1 MSNLLVAGLGNP
13 GREYDGTRHNA
24 GFVILDTLAR
34 SLGLTWERSRRFEAD
49 LARWD
54 ISPGLPA
61 GPRTVLLMK
70 PLTFM
75 NESGRSVQSLASF
88 HRTPPADTVVVY
100 DDLNIALGLVKVS
113 VTGSAG
119 GHNGVASLL
128 AHLADGFTR
137 YRIGIGPKEPPEID
151 MADFV
156 LGRFTPAQQT
166 LFNQQL
172 DHYITGLRLVI
183 DHGAAQAMNLLNRRP
198 SVP

>member
-1 MSNLLVAGLGNP
+1 MSILLVVGLGNP

-24 GFVILDTLAR
+24 GFAVLDALAR
-34 SLGLTWERSRRFEAD
+34 PLNQAWERSRRFEAD
-49 LARWD
+49 LTRWD
-54 ISPGLPA
+54 AAPG
-61 GPRTVLLMK
+61 RTVLLVK

-75 NESGRSVQSLASF
+75 NGSGRAVQALASF
-88 HRTPPADTVVVY
+88 HRVPPSATVAVY

-128 AHLADGFTR
+128 AHLGDGFVR
-137 YRIGIGPKEPPEID
+137 YRVGIGPKEPPEID

-166 LFNQQL
+166 LFNQHL
-172 DHYITGLRLVI
+172 DHYITGLRHVL
-183 DHGAAQAMNLLNRRP
+183 DDGADRAMNLLNRRP
-198 SVP
+198 TAQ